1 MLKRGF
7 TRETGNLAVE
17 KRHGFFEGNVLV
29 LTISRSLGF
38 FARHSVFPYASL
50 YVLLLG
56 GTSADVGFINALRPL
71 AFILIIPV
79 AGFLADQQGR
89 VKIIAVATYLSAV
102 TYLFYITATHWSMLA
117 IGNFIAG
124 LIVFHF
130 PAQSALMADSLPPQ
144 RRGLGFAIYSA
155 IPGAVAVIAPFFG
168 GYLIDQLGIDIAMR
182 YLYTILLLAYVVSA
196 TIQLKFLRETVQE
209 RTNSIQLSQVKTL
222 LVTAYQS
229 AFDTIKWMPRSLRV
243 LAVIIA
249 LSFTANAMAG
259 PFWVVYGT
267 DVIGF
272 TASEWGLLILFHSMI
287 RIALTIPAGWIVD
300 HVGKR
305 RTLIAAFTLTL
316 PPVLLFTQ
324 AQGFV
329 DVLLLLIMLA
339 TANAFLVPACS
350 SLLTDNIP
358 RNLRGRVM
366 GALGR
371 GVLMINP
378 VAGGTGGPSVGYIF
392 AVPVIFG
399 LVIGGYVYNLSAST
413 LWIIQFALIMG
424 SISLSILFLQE
435 PKQAER

>member
-1 MLKRGF
+1 M
-7 TRETGNLAVE
+7 NLVAE
-17 KRHGFFEGNVLV
+17 RQQGFFTGNVLV
-29 LTISRSLGF
+29 LTISRCLGF

-89 VKIIAVATYLSAV
+89 VKIIAVATYLSAL
-102 TYLFYITATHWSMLA
+102 TYVFYITATHWSMLA

-130 PAQSALMADSLPPQ
+130 PAQSAVMADSLPPQ

-155 IPGAVAVIAPFFG
+155 IPGAVAVISPFFG
-168 GYLIDQLGIDIAMR
+168 GFLIDQLGADTAMR
-182 YLYTILLLAYVVSA
+182 YLYTILILAYLASA
-196 TIQLKFLRETVQE
+196 TIQLKFLKDTVQE
-209 RTNSIQLSQVKTL
+209 RTNSIQLSQLKTL
-222 LVTAYQS
+222 LVQAYQS
-229 AFDTIKWMPRSLRV
+229 AFETLKWMPTNLRV

-267 DVIGF
+267 EVIGF
-272 TASEWGLLILFHSMI
+272 TASEWGLLILFHSMT

-300 HVGKR
+300 RVGKR
-305 RTLIAAFTLTL
+305 RTLIAAFILTL

-324 AQGFV
+324 TQGFV
-329 DVLLLLIMLA
+329 DALWLLIILA

-350 SLLTDNIP
+350 SLLTDHIP
-358 RNLRGRVM
+358 RDLRGRVM

-378 VAGGTGGPSVGYIF
+378 VPGGTGGPSVGYIF
-392 AVPVIFG
+392 AVPVILG
-399 LVIGGYVYNLSAST
+399 LIVGGQVYNYSASA
-413 LWIIQFALIMG
+413 LWLIQCALLIA
-424 SISLSILFLQE
+424 SLSLSILFLRE
-435 PKQAER
+435 PQQAET

>member
-1 MLKRGF
+1 MGEERQQ
-7 TRETGNLAVE
+7 
-17 KRHGFFEGNVLV
+17 GFFTGNVLV

-89 VKIIAVATYLSAV
+89 VKIIAIATYLSAL

-117 IGNFIAG
+117 IGNFVAG

-130 PAQSALMADSLPPQ
+130 PAQSAVMADSLPPQ
-144 RRGLGFAIYSA
+144 RRGIGFAIYTA
-155 IPGAVAVIAPFFG
+155 IPGAVAIIAPFFG
-168 GYLIDQLGIDIAMR
+168 GFLIDQLGTDTAMR
-182 YLYTILLLAYVVSA
+182 YLYTILLLAYVASA
-196 TIQLKFLRETVQE
+196 TIQLKFLKETVQE
-209 RTNSIQLSQVKTL
+209 RANAIQLSQLKTL
-222 LVTAYQS
+222 LVQAYQS
-229 AFDTIKWMPRSLRV
+229 AFETVKWMPTSLRV

-272 TASEWGLLILFHSMI
+272 TASEWGLLILFHAMV
-287 RIALTIPAGWIVD
+287 RIALTIPAGWVVD
-300 HVGKR
+300 RVGKR
-305 RTLIAAFTLTL
+305 RTLIGAFLLTL

-324 AQGFV
+324 TQGFM

-350 SLLTDNIP
+350 SLLTDHIP
-358 RNLRGRVM
+358 RELRGRVM

-371 GVLMINP
+371 GVLMVSP
-378 VAGGTGGPSVGYIF
+378 VPGGTGGPSVGYIF
-392 AVPVIFG
+392 AVPVILG
-399 LVIGGYVYNLSAST
+399 LIIGGYVYNYSASA
-413 LWIIQFALIMG
+413 LWLIQCAFLLASLC
-424 SISLSILFLQE
+424 LSILFLRE
-435 PKQAER
+435 PQQAET

>member
-1 MLKRGF
+1 MNLGAEKQQGFF
-7 TRETGNLAVE
+7 TR
-17 KRHGFFEGNVLV
+17 NVLV

-38 FARHSVFPYASL
+38 FARNSVFPYASL

-71 AFILIIPV
+71 AFIVIIPV

-89 VKIIAVATYLSAV
+89 VKIIAVATYLSAL
-102 TYLFYITATHWSMLA
+102 TYLFFITATHWSMLA

-130 PAQSALMADSLPPQ
+130 PAQSAVMADSLPSQ

-168 GYLIDQLGIDIAMR
+168 GFLIDQLGTDTAVR
-182 YLYTILLLAYVVSA
+182 YLYTILLLAYVASA

-209 RTNSIQLSQVKTL
+209 RTNSIQVAQLKTL
-222 LVTAYQS
+222 LVQAYRS
-229 AFDTIKWMPRSLRV
+229 AFETMKWMPTSLRV

-267 DVIGF
+267 EVIGF

-300 HVGKR
+300 RVGKR
-305 RTLIAAFTLTL
+305 RTLIGAFILTL
-316 PPVLLFTQ
+316 PPVLFFTQ
-324 AQGFV
+324 TQGFM
-329 DVLLLLIMLA
+329 DVLLLLIVLA

-358 RNLRGRVM
+358 RDLRGRVM

-378 VAGGTGGPSVGYIF
+378 VPGGTGGPSIGYIF
-392 AVPVIFG
+392 AVPVILG
-399 LVIGGYVYNLSAST
+399 LVIGGYVYNYSTAALWLIQCAFLIAS
-413 LWIIQFALIMG
+413 L
-424 SISLSILFLQE
+424 SLSILFLRE
-435 PKQAER
+435 PQQAET

>member
-1 MLKRGF
+1 M
-7 TRETGNLAVE
+7 
-17 KRHGFFEGNVLV
+17 
-29 LTISRSLGF
+29 
-38 FARHSVFPYASL
+38 FPYASL

-89 VKIIAVATYLSAV
+89 VKIIAIATYLSAL

-117 IGNFIAG
+117 IGNFVAG

-130 PAQSALMADSLPPQ
+130 PAQSAVMADSLPPQ
-144 RRGLGFAIYSA
+144 RRGIGFAIYTA
-155 IPGAVAVIAPFFG
+155 IPGAVAIIAPFFG
-168 GYLIDQLGIDIAMR
+168 GFLIDQLGTDTAMR
-182 YLYTILLLAYVVSA
+182 YLYTILLLAYVASA
-196 TIQLKFLRETVQE
+196 TIQLKFLKETVQE
-209 RTNSIQLSQVKTL
+209 RANAIQLSQLKTL
-222 LVTAYQS
+222 LVQAYQS
-229 AFDTIKWMPRSLRV
+229 AFETVKWMPTSLRV

-272 TASEWGLLILFHSMI
+272 TASEWGLLILFHAMV
-287 RIALTIPAGWIVD
+287 RIALTIPAGWVVD
-300 HVGKR
+300 RVGKR
-305 RTLIAAFTLTL
+305 RTLIGAFLLTL

-324 AQGFV
+324 TQGFM

-350 SLLTDNIP
+350 SLLTDHIP
-358 RNLRGRVM
+358 RELRGRVM

-371 GVLMINP
+371 GVLMVSP
-378 VAGGTGGPSVGYIF
+378 VPGGTGGPSVGYIF
-392 AVPVIFG
+392 AVPVILG
-399 LVIGGYVYNLSAST
+399 LIIGGYVYNYSASA
-413 LWIIQFALIMG
+413 LWLIQCAFLLASLC
-424 SISLSILFLQE
+424 LSILFLRE
-435 PKQAER
+435 PQQAET

>member
-1 MLKRGF
+1 MNLRVERQQGF
-7 TRETGNLAVE
+7 FTGNM
-17 KRHGFFEGNVLV
+17 LV
-29 LTISRSLGF
+29 LTISRCLGF
-38 FARHSVFPYASL
+38 FARHSVFPYVSL

-89 VKIIAVATYLSAV
+89 VKIIAVATYLSAL

-130 PAQSALMADSLPPQ
+130 PAQSAVMADSLPPQ

-168 GYLIDQLGIDIAMR
+168 GFLIDQLGTDMAMR
-182 YLYTILLLAYVVSA
+182 YLYTILLLAYVASA
-196 TIQLKFLRETVQE
+196 TIQLKFLKEAVQE
-209 RTNSIQLSQVKTL
+209 RTNPIQVSQLKTL
-222 LVTAYQS
+222 LVQAYQS
-229 AFDTIKWMPRSLRV
+229 AFETLKWMPTSLRV

-267 DVIGF
+267 EVIGF

-300 HVGKR
+300 RVGKR
-305 RTLIAAFTLTL
+305 RTLIGAFLLTL

-324 AQGFV
+324 TQGFV
-329 DVLLLLIMLA
+329 DVLLLLIILA

-350 SLLTDNIP
+350 SLLTDHIP
-358 RNLRGRVM
+358 RDLRGRVM

-371 GVLMINP
+371 GVLMISP
-378 VAGGTGGPSVGYIF
+378 VPGGTGGPSVGYIF
-392 AVPVIFG
+392 AVPVILG
-399 LVIGGYVYNLSAST
+399 LVIGGYVYNYSASA
-413 LWIIQFALIMG
+413 LWLIQCAFLIA
-424 SISLSILFLQE
+424 SLSLSILFLRE
-435 PKQAER
+435 PQQAEA